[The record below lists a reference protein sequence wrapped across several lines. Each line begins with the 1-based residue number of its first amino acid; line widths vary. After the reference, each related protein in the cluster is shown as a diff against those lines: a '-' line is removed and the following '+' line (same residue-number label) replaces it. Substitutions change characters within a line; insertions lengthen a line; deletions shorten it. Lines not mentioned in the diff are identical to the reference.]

1 MSTSLSPTDLKF
13 GTADGKL
20 WTRRLYGQEAQA
32 AYFVDHGE
40 GFTMYAGTLDRS
52 FHTSPFSHRARFAY
66 SKSLDQ
72 GAPSFPFNCLQA
84 NQARRPLLV

>member
-32 AYFVDHGE
+32 AYFVWVSIAFWISDPDTLNSV
-40 GFTMYAGTLDRS
+40 TMVRV
-52 FHTSPFSHRARFAY
+52 SPCM
-66 SKSLDQ
+66 
-72 GAPSFPFNCLQA
+72 PEP
-84 NQARRPLLV
+84 